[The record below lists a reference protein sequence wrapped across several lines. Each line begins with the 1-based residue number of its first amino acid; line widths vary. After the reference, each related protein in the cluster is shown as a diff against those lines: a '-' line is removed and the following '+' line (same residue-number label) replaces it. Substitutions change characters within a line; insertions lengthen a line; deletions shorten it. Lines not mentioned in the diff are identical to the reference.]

1 MRAIARLAAVRP
13 PPRARASSSE
23 TFDIAKRAAELGVRL
38 TRKEMASLWRARN
51 ARTNAKITQSEYE
64 ALIRE
69 RLHTQA
75 ERELL
80 NELIVKADERALGQR
95 MLTALDC
102 GGTALFAV
110 VGTQLAGE
118 AGMHVIGATWVG
130 CSRDRHD
137 VHVLGCTM
145 LDHMS
150 RRPFLNGLV
159 WVEVSRVRRPE
170 C

>member
-69 RLHTQA
+69 RLHHG
-75 ERELL
+75 
-80 NELIVKADERALGQR
+80 VGLGNLQNAGR
-95 MLTALDC
+95 MVTDRITAIENQ
-102 GGTALFAV
+102 V
-110 VGTQLAGE
+110 
-118 AGMHVIGATWVG
+118 
-130 CSRDRHD
+130 
-137 VHVLGCTM
+137 
-145 LDHMS
+145 
-150 RRPFLNGLV
+150 
-159 WVEVSRVRRPE
+159 
-170 C
+170 